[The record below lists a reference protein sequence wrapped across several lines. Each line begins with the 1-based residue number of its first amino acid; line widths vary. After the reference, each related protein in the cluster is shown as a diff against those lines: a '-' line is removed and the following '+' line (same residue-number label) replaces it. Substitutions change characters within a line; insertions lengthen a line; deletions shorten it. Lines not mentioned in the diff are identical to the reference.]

1 MANKNQEQKHETI
14 IDKILKVFKNKTL
27 WKRALLT
34 IAILGIIA
42 FFVFVDLQFERNKD
56 GSISCGTKTHLDP
69 TRK

>member
-1 MANKNQEQKHETI
+1 MANKNQDETI

-42 FFVFVDLQFERNKD
+42 FFVFVDTNFSCNPD
-56 GSISCGTKTHLDP
+56 GSLSCGTKTHLDP

>member
-1 MANKNQEQKHETI
+1 
-14 IDKILKVFKNKTL
+14 
-27 WKRALLT
+27 LLT
-34 IAILGIIA
+34 IAILGVIA